1 MTPVATLKADNDSAI
16 RDKTLPDT
24 ITTDNV
30 SDRLDALVD
39 EHQSR
44 GMPIVAN
51 TGALAAVAG
60 ADSNAVFVP
69 GKGVFVFSPTGAA
82 DGIHI
87 FAALT
92 TGYWVQTDIVGFN
105 FNTTGVGNIDITNT
119 NANAGAL
126 AGIRFYNDTG
136 IHAQLLQGST
146 ASAYGAHTLML
157 HSIPG
162 VVRLA
167 SNANDVELA
176 TGSNGTAN
184 AKLRVKNNGQVA
196 IGSDPTPH
204 TSAVLDVQSTT
215 KGFLFPTM
223 TTTQRDAIPTP
234 ANGLTIFNST
244 TNKIN
249 FYNGSAWEVVT
260 SA

>member
-1 MTPVATLKADNDSAI
+1 MTPVATLKTTNDTVI
-16 RDKTLPDT
+16 RAKTLPDT
-24 ITTDNV
+24 ITTDQV
-30 SDRLDALVD
+30 ADILDGLVD
-39 EHQSR
+39 ELQSR
-44 GMPIVAN
+44 GIPVVAN

-60 ADSNAVFVP
+60 ADTNAVFVA
-69 GKGVFVFSPTGAA
+69 GKGVFIYSASGAA
-82 DGIHI
+82 DGIHS

-92 TGYWVQTDIVGFN
+92 TGFWVQTDIVGFN
-105 FNTTGVGNIDITNT
+105 FNSAGVGNIDITNV

-126 AGIRFYNDTG
+126 GGIRFYNDTG
-136 IHAQLLQGST
+136 IHAQLLQGSSV
-146 ASAYGAHTLML
+146 SAYGANVMML

-162 VVRLA
+162 IVRLA

-234 ANGLTIFNST
+234 ATGLTIFNST
-244 TNKIN
+244 TSKIN
-249 FYNGSAWEVVT
+249 FYNGAAWEVVT